1 MPAACNVKM
10 TLHCKIVHGKIYA
23 KAKVSMKQYG
33 HACLHAVDGCVS
45 CERTRETEKPQVFLT
60 FAGAFLNRIH

>member
-1 MPAACNVKM
+1 M
-10 TLHCKIVHGKIYA
+10 KIDIARENVHGKIYA

-45 CERTRETEKPQVFLT
+45 CERARKSEKPQVFLT